1 MDHTFLNASNTPSS
15 FSNDLQ
21 TAEKLYFTHDREQ
34 IFTDESDSDENESSN
49 SEEEPDNSIELLGPE
64 IEWTEC
70 DVNDR
75 QKVESFMNKGC
86 GCLHGSEGKSCSK
99 RYSVEQVLEHR
110 QICLEM
116 TSSELDMVVLAQFG
130 ACTRQDDI
138 SFSSRQQRKRKRA
151 CTYFTFR
158 GKSHVTIAI
167 HFIRYKM
174 FAYLV
179 RFIRFITH
187 AFYCCRDLLRT

>member
-1 MDHTFLNASNTPSS
+1 MDHPFLNASNTPSS

-49 SEEEPDNSIELLGPE
+49 SEEEPDNNTASLGPE

-70 DVNDR
+70 DVSDR
-75 QKVESFMNKGC
+75 QKVESFMKKGC
-86 GCLHGSEGKSCSK
+86 GCLHGSEGKNCCK
-99 RYSVEQVLEHR
+99 RYSVEQVLDHR

-116 TSSELDMVVLAQFG
+116 TSSELDMVILAQFD

-151 CTYFTFR
+151 RTYFTFQ
-158 GKSHVTIAI
+158 GKSHVTIAV

-174 FAYLV
+174 FTYLV
-179 RFIRFITH
+179 RFITCTTH
-187 AFYCCRDLLRT
+187 AFYSCRYFLQT